1 MAYIKVSESVGKD
14 MANETVEAL
23 AKQLIRR
30 MGRSQAM
37 QICQTNKWFRVLDH
51 IKAVDKG
58 LTSK

>member
-1 MAYIKVSESVGKD
+1 MAD
-14 MANETVEAL
+14 ETVEAL

-51 IKAVDKG
+51 IKSVDKN
-58 LTSK
+58 LSTK

>member
-1 MAYIKVSESVGKD
+1 MAD
-14 MANETVEAL
+14 ETVEAL

-51 IKAVDKG
+51 IKSVDRSVS
-58 LTSK
+58 SK